1 MKKGAERSRTSQC
14 FGNFDGKH
22 SKERHSSGKHRF
34 SHPEK
39 KSCETSA
46 FFFFKWIHSK
56 SVETG
61 NYTMF
66 LMAH

>member
-46 FFFFKWIHSK
+46 FFFSNGFTVKVLK
-56 SVETG
+56 QET
-61 NYTMF
+61 TRCS
-66 LMAH
+66 